1 VNDVI
6 STALASWRIANT
18 GAPWLDG
25 VNYEHLVGRPDVWV
39 DVATNGHT
47 VSFRSPGPIV
57 AGIPGYLLARV
68 TGFDSYSLV
77 PDGVSAALLTVLALL
92 LLFLTLRPR
101 LGDALAGAAV
111 AVLALTTPLW
121 SVSGDAMWTHPVT
134 VLGIAG
140 MTWACVRE
148 RWWLVGVFGGVAIW
162 GRLHTALIV
171 AILGLV
177 LTWSR
182 RSPRIAIVVGVISTA
197 FLGLVT
203 LWSHWMYGTWS
214 LAGGYSVS
222 SYTDRATGG
231 SSIVHQVVNHLGLWI
246 SPDRGV
252 LVWSPMLVLLLPA
265 LVRSWRDLP
274 DWSRALVFGGVAYT
288 LVQGQ
293 LNGFSGGSGFFGYR
307 LSLELL
313 MCVAPAYALS
323 LDRMGAWARAL
334 LGPIVGLQFGAF
346 ALGSAGQGAILNESH
361 LWTQNAY
368 VYALTHEPVLLVWL
382 ALTVFLGWATARVVR
397 DRMSSGG
404 PAQVSVS

>member
-1 VNDVI
+1 
-6 STALASWRIANT
+6 
-18 GAPWLDG
+18 
-25 VNYEHLVGRPDVWV
+25 
-39 DVATNGHT
+39 
-47 VSFRSPGPIV
+47 
-57 AGIPGYLLARV
+57 V

-101 LGDALAGAAV
+101 LGDAVAGAAV